1 MVPWVLIYGLNIL
14 GLFTSSIICFYS
26 LEGGF
31 KALGLI
37 PLLIGCF
44 VLVGH
49 FAVLYFLMDQRTDFM
64 SGACNAIVSE
74 ASTPAWEKEEEEKK
88 KTQFDQ
94 IIWNNLAFIF
104 LSLIW
109 LFCCLFI
116 FWWIKECNRLLLH
129 MISAFCQRS
138 FWVWLVENIIQTISE
153 NKPKIKF

>member
-1 MVPWVLIYGLNIL
+1 MRAQFFSSADIWPIRICKYSKYYIGMLGSKWKILKMISKYYYQVYSHCVFSFFYRRWGFMVPWVLIYGLNIL

-88 KTQFDQ
+88 T
-94 IIWNNLAFIF
+94 IWPDYL
-104 LSLIW
+104 
-109 LFCCLFI
+109 
-116 FWWIKECNRLLLH
+116 E
-129 MISAFCQRS
+129 
-138 FWVWLVENIIQTISE
+138 
-153 NKPKIKF
+153 